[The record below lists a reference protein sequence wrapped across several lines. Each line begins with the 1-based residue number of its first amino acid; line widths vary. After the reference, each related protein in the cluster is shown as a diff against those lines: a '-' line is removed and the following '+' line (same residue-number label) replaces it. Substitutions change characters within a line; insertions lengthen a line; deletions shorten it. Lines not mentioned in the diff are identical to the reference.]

1 MERGIRLFRIA
12 GVDIFLDWSL
22 LIIFFLISSSLA
34 MGLFPA
40 WHPEWSPALSWLT
53 ALAAATL
60 FLLSVLVHE
69 MAHALVGRA
78 HGMTISR
85 ITLFIFGGMAHLE
98 DEPRHWRVEFWMA
111 IAGPL
116 TSLAL
121 GFLFTWAG
129 NLAAGGI
136 DLTAGD
142 PEAALAALG
151 PAATLL
157 LWLGPVNIVLAMF
170 NLVPGF
176 PLDGGRVMRAVLW
189 GITGNYQKAT
199 RWAST
204 GGRIFGGLLIATG
217 LAMVLGI
224 RVPFFGTG
232 FTGGLWLALIGW
244 FLHNAAAM
252 SYTQLLMQRA
262 LTGVR
267 VANIMQRNV
276 ETVSPDVA
284 LEEFV
289 SDYVMGKDQRAWPVT
304 EGERL
309 AGLVCLQ
316 DVRRRPREQWAA
328 TTVGEVMTPADQ
340 LTTVLPD
347 DDGWDAIRTI
357 NQKNVN
363 QLPVMEDGRLRG
375 LLRRED
381 VVRWLSLH
389 GDLPAGRMSMNQ
401 PG

>member
-1 MERGIRLFRIA
+1 MQRGIKLFRIA

-34 MGLFPA
+34 IGLFPV
-40 WHPEWSPALSWLT
+40 WHPDWSAATSWLT
-53 ALAAATL
+53 GLAAATL

-69 MAHALVGRA
+69 MSHALVGRA
-78 HGMTISR
+78 NGMSISR

-98 DEPRHWRVEFWMA
+98 DEPKHWRVEFWMA

-121 GFLFTWAG
+121 GFLFIWAG
-129 NLAAGGI
+129 NVAAGGV
-136 DLTAGD
+136 DLTGED
-142 PEAALAALG
+142 PEAALAALS

-157 LWLGPVNIVLAMF
+157 LWLGPVNIVLAVF

-189 GITGNYQKAT
+189 GVTDDYQKAT

-224 RVPFFGTG
+224 RVPLFGTG
-232 FTGGLWLALIGW
+232 LAGGLWLALIGW
-244 FLHNAAAM
+244 FLHNAAAT

-267 VANIMQRNV
+267 VGNLMQKNV
-276 ETVSPDVA
+276 EAVGPDVP
-284 LEEFV
+284 LQDFV

-304 EGERL
+304 EGDRL

-316 DVRRRPREQWAA
+316 DVRRRPREQWPA

-340 LTTVLPD
+340 LTTVRPD
-347 DDGWDAIRTI
+347 DDGWEAIRTI
-357 NQKNVN
+357 NKINVN
-363 QLPVMEDGRLRG
+363 QLPVTDNGRLRG

-381 VVRWLSLH
+381 IVRWLSLH
-389 GDLPAGRMSMNQ
+389 GDLPGGQMSAPQ
-401 PG
+401 SR